1 MNNLISHLFTFHK
14 VQLAVFPEF
23 ISFLKGRK
31 KIIRIVIDNSN
42 NPFDFELFKNFGFF
56 VKETTLFSSLEKNSF
71 GSLVS
76 SIDKIERNQYTEV
89 KMYSISRSFKELDD
103 FEYAEVYGDILKAGA
118 YLGYP
123 KCCINNIEKI
133 NSLNSKWATFY
144 LNQFLEIK
152 FANHFT
158 NRFPITW
165 GGISIIGEL
174 FPCSL
179 TCPNAIEYSQNML
192 SDVKKLGFS
201 KLSDI
206 MMDHSHRPV
215 YINKENGEISLE
227 SKRGFEIINFS

>member
-1 MNNLISHLFTFHK
+1 
-14 VQLAVFPEF
+14 
-23 ISFLKGRK
+23 
-31 KIIRIVIDNSN
+31 
-42 NPFDFELFKNFGFF
+42 
-56 VKETTLFSSLEKNSF
+56 
-71 GSLVS
+71 
-76 SIDKIERNQYTEV
+76 
-89 KMYSISRSFKELDD
+89 MYSISRSLKELDD

-118 YLGYP
+118 FLGYP

-152 FANHFT
+152 IANHFT

-179 TCPNAIEYSQNML
+179 RCPNAIEYSQNML
-192 SDVKKLGFS
+192 SDVKNLGFR

-206 MMDHSHRPV
+206 MIDHSHRPV
-215 YINKENGEISLE
+215 YINKGNGEISLDP
-227 SKRGFEIINFS
+227 KRGFEIINFS